1 MNLEEDLEEDIVT
14 KRGITTGTTYGY
26 LIEDSLSIND
36 MEISGVLFNGCNSY
50 EIENIND
57 DDPFFLEGDSG
68 SGVYVIKNGRP
79 IKPLGI
85 AYAYGTLGSTT
96 AVCNIREIVDE
107 LDLQI
112 VRYFELE
119 DKLTS
124 LETLEISAEK
134 TKEKSNEPI
143 GTS

>member
-1 MNLEEDLEEDIVT
+1 M
-14 KRGITTGTTYGY
+14 TTGTTYGY
-26 LIEDSLSIND
+26 LMDDSLSLN
-36 MEISGVLFNGCNSY
+36 MEISGVLFDGCNSY

-68 SGVYVIKNGRP
+68 SGVYVIKNGSP

-85 AYAYGTLGSTT
+85 AYAYGYLESTT

-112 VRYFELE
+112 VRYF
-119 DKLTS
+119 
-124 LETLEISAEK
+124 
-134 TKEKSNEPI
+134 
-143 GTS
+143 

>member
-1 MNLEEDLEEDIVT
+1 MILGKDIVT

-26 LIEDSLSIND
+26 LIEDSLSIRD
-36 MEISGVLFNGCNSY
+36 MKISGIDFNGCNSY
-50 EIENIND
+50 EIGNIND

-112 VRYFELE
+112 VRYF
-119 DKLTS
+119 
-124 LETLEISAEK
+124 
-134 TKEKSNEPI
+134 
-143 GTS
+143 